1 MHAWRKFNEGI
12 LQFLECNMLK
22 SNSNAQL
29 KEGNAQR
36 NACIVQIK
44 KGCAQTI
51 ECKTK

>member
-12 LQFLECNMLK
+12 LQFLEGNMLK

-29 KEGNAQR
+29 KKGNAQR